1 METFIIFWFG
11 LIVGLSAIVLLYRK
25 RIDTLESEIDTK
37 INLQEG
43 KKKAEAFYSRHET
56 FPEYLE
62 RVGAIKSKAEPKSY
76 HENQLERY
84 NQIIKDR
91 PKPNF
96 EYVPQNR
103 TKADEANYY
112 RKIQHMDE
120 KDILDKFDID
130 IAKTCEEADKSY
142 GEYYAGGFG
151 WMKIPNNIVN
161 GDNKPIEQTNKNS
174 SLHKESFCQ
183 VVARVKSDMNNPS
196 KQDNLTVRILKKFD
210 TPEKQFQLLY
220 DVSHIEN
227 HETFPIDK
235 NGNGGC

>member
-11 LIVGLSAIVLLYRK
+11 FIVGLSVIVLLYRK
-25 RIDTLESEIDTK
+25 RIDTLESETDTK

-62 RVGAIKSKAEPKSY
+62 RVGAIKPSYKAPSG
-76 HENQLERY
+76 LD
-84 NQIIKDR
+84 IKY
-91 PKPNF
+91 
-96 EYVPQNR
+96 EYVSLADRLRYEDNR
-103 TKADEANYY
+103 MDG
-112 RKIQHMDE
+112 RIQHMGE
-120 KDILDKFDID
+120 KEILDKFDTD
-130 IAKTCEEADKSY
+130 IAKTCEEYAKSY

-161 GDNKPIEQTNKNS
+161 GDNDPIEQTNKNS
-174 SLHKESFCQ
+174 SLHKESFSQ

-196 KQDNLTVRILKKFD
+196 KQDDLTVRILKKFD
-210 TPEKQFQLLY
+210 TPEKQFQLMY
-220 DVSHIEN
+220 DLAHIEN
-227 HETFPIDK
+227 HETFPLDK